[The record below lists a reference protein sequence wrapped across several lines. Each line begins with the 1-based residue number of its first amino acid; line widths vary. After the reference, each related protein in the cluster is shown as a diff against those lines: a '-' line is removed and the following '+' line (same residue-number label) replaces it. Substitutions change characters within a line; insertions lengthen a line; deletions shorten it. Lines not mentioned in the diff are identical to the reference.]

1 MRGPD
6 GVEESSMERR
16 TAKVGLR
23 RVVATMA
30 ALVVFVF
37 LTAEA
42 APAAGAAERSPVLS
56 FSSDRVTLT
65 LPTQGC
71 PLRRPNCEW
80 MLFVNDPTTG
90 KLIGTAT
97 GPGAATG
104 SASAVGVTVALPA
117 CFDGVVQADA
127 LIGPSPWRKVVGRKA
142 TVQTSASC
150 TLPFTASNAGADGA
164 AASPG
169 SAPAV
174 AKLAQLPF
182 TGIDI
187 KPLTL
192 LGVSLTVLGLLMATD
207 FDQRRKKP
215 RRSKR
220 RTWSETVVQA
230 GAVARW
236 LLGD

>member
-6 GVEESSMERR
+6 VVEESSMERR
-16 TAKVGLR
+16 QAKVGLR
-23 RVVATMA
+23 RLVAAVTAMG
-30 ALVVFVF
+30 VFVF
-37 LTAEA
+37 LIAGV

-65 LPTQGC
+65 LPIQGC
-71 PLRRPNCEW
+71 PHRRPDCEW
-80 MLFVNDPTTG
+80 MLFVNEPTTG
-90 KLIGTAT
+90 KLVGTAT
-97 GPGAATG
+97 GSG
-104 SASAVGVTVALPA
+104 SAVGVTVALPA

-150 TLPFTASNAGADGA
+150 SLPFTAANGGSAGNA
-164 AASPG
+164 G
-169 SAPAV
+169 SAPAA
-174 AKLAQLPF
+174 AKLTQLPF
-182 TGIDI
+182 TGIDV

-207 FDQRRKKP
+207 FDQRRREV
-215 RRSKR
+215 RRSKQ
-220 RTWSETVVQA
+220 RTWSETVAQA

-236 LLGD
+236 FFGD

>member
-6 GVEESSMERR
+6 VVEESSMERR
-16 TAKVGLR
+16 QAKVGSR
-23 RVVATMA
+23 RVMVAMA
-30 ALVVFVF
+30 AMVVFVF
-37 LTAEA
+37 LIVGTA
-42 APAAGAAERSPVLS
+42 PPAGAAGRSPVLT

-71 PLRRPNCEW
+71 PYRRPDCQW

-90 KLIGTAT
+90 RLVGTGLAT
-97 GPGAATG
+97 DPTSG
-104 SASAVGVTVALPA
+104 SALTVALPA

-150 TLPFTASNAGADGA
+150 TLPFTAANTGTGGNT
-164 AASPG
+164 G
-169 SAPAV
+169 SAGTAPAG

-182 TGIDI
+182 TGIDV

-192 LGVSLTVLGLLMATD
+192 LGVSLTLLGLLMATD
-207 FDQRRKKP
+207 FDRRRKKV
-215 RRSKR
+215 RRSKP
-220 RTWSETVVQA
+220 RTWSETVA
-230 GAVARW
+230 EARAVACW
-236 LLGD
+236 LFGD